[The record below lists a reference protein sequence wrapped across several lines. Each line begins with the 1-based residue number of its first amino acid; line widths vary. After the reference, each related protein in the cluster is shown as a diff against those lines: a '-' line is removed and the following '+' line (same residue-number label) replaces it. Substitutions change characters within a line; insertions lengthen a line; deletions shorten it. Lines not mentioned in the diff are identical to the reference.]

1 MKFRAIAEKSRRG
14 ARSAQATQKYR
25 MNSVVVFGR
34 KPRGF
39 PGILRV
45 FCRGGDTSRGVFK
58 LAGELR

>member
-1 MKFRAIAEKSRRG
+1 
-14 ARSAQATQKYR
+14 